1 MPAPTILALP
11 DGDTVRSR
19 PRYAPTK
26 AILAGS
32 RNSAAL
38 ASSGALYTWGW
49 NSHDTLGHDVDDEWI
64 PRPRAVAAVQ
74 AASRRA
80 ANDDGARSQ
89 SSRSQTSNA
98 ASNNT
103 AVPTQLDP
111 SDVACASL
119 GGWHAC
125 AADNEG
131 RLFAWGGNEY
141 GQAGVDTGTAGQ
153 GVHVSLHLS
162 VPELVPFPAP
172 DGLNANKLRIT
183 QVSCGGMCSFAVVNR
198 TGEVYTWGQTVGSEK
213 EPARSPVRVPGIKGV
228 TTLAAGMFHA
238 LALQEDGRVFSW
250 GNGDYGQLGL
260 GRPGNEDTPTEVEAL
275 SRAGVRSV
283 AAGGWHSAAV
293 TAGGVCYVWGRGE
306 YGRLGLGDGD
316 CADKQRPVELTLG
329 SWGGDNREGAT
340 MRGGSVPRIVE
351 AALGGT
357 HSCLLD
363 ESGRVYSFGRNSLG
377 RLGRAVSGKWSGDPA
392 PVHFPPAPGGGAWR
406 VTSVCAGGRH
416 TMATARVRSKE
427 RLDAEEAAAASA
439 SGGSR
444 PRSPLLSQSP
454 SRRTSISAQQ

>member
-80 ANDDGARSQ
+80 ASDDGARSQ
-89 SSRSQTSNA
+89 SSRSQSSA
-98 ASNNT
+98 D
-103 AVPTQLDP
+103 VPTGDR
-111 SDVACASL
+111 SDAACASL

-125 AADNEG
+125 AADRDG

-162 VPELVPFPAP
+162 IPELVSFPAP
-172 DGLNANKLRIT
+172 DGLASNRLRIT
-183 QVSCGGMCSFAVVNR
+183 QVACGGMCSFAVVER

-213 EPARSPVRVPGIKGV
+213 APVRSPVRVPGIRGV
-228 TTLAAGMFHA
+228 STLAAGMFHA
-238 LALQEDGRVFSW
+238 LALQEDGRVLAW

-275 SRAGVRSV
+275 SRAGVRTV

-329 SWGGDNREGAT
+329 SWGDVREGGGGG
-340 MRGGSVPRIVE
+340 RGGGSVPRIVD

-377 RLGRAVSGKWSGDPA
+377 RLGRVVSGKWSGDPA
-392 PVHFPPAPGGGAWR
+392 PVRFPPAPGGGAWR

-427 RLDAEEAAAASA
+427 RVDAEEAAAQ

-444 PRSPLLSQSP
+444 PRSPLVSQSP
-454 SRRTSISAQQ
+454 SRRTSVSVQQ

>member
-80 ANDDGARSQ
+80 ASDDGARSQ
-89 SSRSQTSNA
+89 SSRSQSSA
-98 ASNNT
+98 D
-103 AVPTQLDP
+103 VPTGDR
-111 SDVACASL
+111 SDAACASL

-125 AADNEG
+125 AADRDG

-162 VPELVPFPAP
+162 IQELVSFPAP
-172 DGLNANKLRIT
+172 DGLASNRLRIT
-183 QVSCGGMCSFAVVNR
+183 QVACGGMCSFAVVER

-213 EPARSPVRVPGIKGV
+213 APVRSPVRVPGIRGV
-228 TTLAAGMFHA
+228 STLAAGMFHA
-238 LALQEDGRVFSW
+238 LALQEDGRVLAW

-275 SRAGVRSV
+275 SRAGVRTV

-329 SWGGDNREGAT
+329 SWGDVREGGGGGG
-340 MRGGSVPRIVE
+340 RGGGSVPRIVD

-377 RLGRAVSGKWSGDPA
+377 RLGRVVSGKWSGDPA
-392 PVHFPPAPGGGAWR
+392 PVRFPPAPGGGAWR

-427 RLDAEEAAAASA
+427 RVDAEEAAAQ

-444 PRSPLLSQSP
+444 PRSPLVSQSP
-454 SRRTSISAQQ
+454 SRRTSVSAQQ

>member
-80 ANDDGARSQ
+80 ASDDGARSQ
-89 SSRSQTSNA
+89 SSRSQSSA
-98 ASNNT
+98 D
-103 AVPTQLDP
+103 VPTGDR
-111 SDVACASL
+111 SDAACASL

-125 AADNEG
+125 AADRDG

-162 VPELVPFPAP
+162 IPELVSFPAP
-172 DGLNANKLRIT
+172 DGLASNRLRIT
-183 QVSCGGMCSFAVVNR
+183 QVACGGMCSFAVVER

-213 EPARSPVRVPGIKGV
+213 APVRSPVRVPGIRGV
-228 TTLAAGMFHA
+228 STLAAGMFHA
-238 LALQEDGRVFSW
+238 LALQEDGRVLAW

-275 SRAGVRSV
+275 SRAGVRTV

-329 SWGGDNREGAT
+329 SWGDVREGGGGGG
-340 MRGGSVPRIVE
+340 RGGGSVPRIVD

-377 RLGRAVSGKWSGDPA
+377 RLGRVVSGKWSGDPA
-392 PVHFPPAPGGGAWR
+392 PVRFPPAPGGGAWR

-427 RLDAEEAAAASA
+427 RVDAEEAAAQ

-444 PRSPLLSQSP
+444 PRSPLVSQSP
-454 SRRTSISAQQ
+454 SRRTSVSAQQ

>member
-49 NSHDTLGHDVDDEWI
+49 NSHDTLGHDVNDEWI

-80 ANDDGARSQ
+80 ASDDGARSQ
-89 SSRSQTSNA
+89 SSRSQSSA
-98 ASNNT
+98 D
-103 AVPTQLDP
+103 VPTGDR
-111 SDVACASL
+111 SDAACASL

-125 AADNEG
+125 AADRDG

-162 VPELVPFPAP
+162 IPELVSFPAP
-172 DGLNANKLRIT
+172 DGLASNRLRIT
-183 QVSCGGMCSFAVVNR
+183 QVACGGMCSFAVVER

-213 EPARSPVRVPGIKGV
+213 APVRSPVRVPGIRGV
-228 TTLAAGMFHA
+228 STLAAGMFHA
-238 LALQEDGRVFSW
+238 LALQEDGRVLAW

-275 SRAGVRSV
+275 SRAGVRTV

-329 SWGGDNREGAT
+329 SWGDVREGGGGG
-340 MRGGSVPRIVE
+340 RGGSVPRIVD

-377 RLGRAVSGKWSGDPA
+377 RLGRVVSGKWSGDPA
-392 PVHFPPAPGGGAWR
+392 PVRFPPAPGGGAWR

-427 RLDAEEAAAASA
+427 RVDAEEAAAQ

-444 PRSPLLSQSP
+444 PRSPLVSQSP
-454 SRRTSISAQQ
+454 SRRTSVSAQQ